1 MFILIRKKTLEEYKI
16 RIKELEDKVVE
27 QYERISEYDVKLME
41 LSKRFSELE
50 KEMKNNRHNYVV
62 ETCKLKN
69 RIKEL
74 EGRLK

>member
-1 MFILIRKKTLEEYKI
+1 MFVLIRKKTLDEYKI

-27 QYERISEYDVKLME
+27 QFERISEYDVKLKE
-41 LSKRFSELE
+41 LNNKFSELE

>member
-1 MFILIRKKTLEEYKI
+1 MFVIIRKKTLDEYKI

-27 QYERISEYDVKLME
+27 QFERISEYDVKLTK
-41 LSKRFSELE
+41 LNNKFSELE